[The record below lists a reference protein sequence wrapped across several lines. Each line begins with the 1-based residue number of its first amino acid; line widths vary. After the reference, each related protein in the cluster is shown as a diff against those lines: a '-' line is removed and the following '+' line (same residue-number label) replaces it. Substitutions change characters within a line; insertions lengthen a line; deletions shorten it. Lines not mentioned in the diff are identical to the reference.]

1 MTSSF
6 CKTSAPSPGLVTAG
20 RSTSQSSLGLIRTY
34 RSSSSCQH
42 FGKAQPEF
50 FLWIPRA
57 SALCTVFHRHL
68 KGKVSIST
76 FPVFL
81 IDPLSG
87 AGHAAYVDVRRLYD
101 FTPLKITSAP
111 RLYDIRH
118 FTLIFVAPKLG
129 RISGRWRLSWTGC
142 RCEGLLFICF
152 GGGGHVY
159 LFVLFGCFDTF
170 WSSGEELFSSSSWR
184 TPLPFFQNLLQRFLV
199 SDSRIYLNLG
209 FEGETHF

>member
-1 MTSSF
+1 MEH
-6 CKTSAPSPGLVTAG
+6 
-20 RSTSQSSLGLIRTY
+20 STSQSSLGLIWTY

-57 SALCTVFHRHL
+57 PALSTVFHQHL

-87 AGHAAYVDVRRLYD
+87 AGHPEYIDVRRLYE
-101 FTPLKITSAP
+101 FTPLKISSAQ
-111 RLYDIRH
+111 RVYDIRH
-118 FTLIFVAPKLG
+118 FTLIFVAPKPG
-129 RISGRWRLSWTGC
+129 RISGRWRLGWTGC

-152 GGGGHVY
+152 GRGGHVY
-159 LFVLFGCFDTF
+159 FFALFWCFDTF
-170 WSSGEELFSSSSWR
+170 CSSGEELLSSSSWR
-184 TPLPFFQNLLQRFLV
+184 TPLPFFHDLLFSSWL
-199 SDSRIYLNLG
+199 
-209 FEGETHF
+209 